1 MPLLLAICLTL
12 TQHPTPNPV
21 QQASQ
26 LIGQGQYQQA
36 IDLLEPVVQA
46 QPQSP
51 GAWSLLG
58 YCYHAQ
64 KDWERA
70 IPAHEK
76 AATFPQT
83 AANASYNLA
92 CAWSLQG
99 DSEKAFAWLAKA
111 KTAGFQNWSSL
122 WQDPDLVS
130 LQSDPR
136 FLNFA
141 PPKANFENPFVEKT
155 KVLFAW
161 HGENA
166 NDQFGWVATDAGD
179 IDGDGVHDVITSAPF
194 WKDPSAPQQP
204 AGRVYLYSGK
214 TGQEIRRHSGN
225 PFDQLGLAVA
235 GVGDLNQDGFAD
247 YAATAPRQNDPKRPG
262 SVLVWSGQDGSL
274 LVEPKGAKS
283 QDGFG
288 RHVEGTID
296 WNGDGT
302 LDFLV
307 GSPKASGG
315 QGLVTIHS
323 GKDGSVLQEMRGES
337 AGDHFGSTVSAGG
350 FPPNQLLVVGAMNA
364 GKGQRGRVY
373 VYQYADNKQGFQ
385 KHFRVESEANN
396 VNFGRFFSSVIGD
409 LNADGTPDV
418 YVVDFEAN
426 TSGKSSGQVRVFSGA
441 DGQELWRR
449 DGLAGEGLGIGN
461 AIAGDAN
468 HDGHADV
475 VTGAWT
481 NGAAAASAGRCYLLS
496 GKDGRVLRMWTCNLA
511 GATMGFD
518 STTLPDCNGDEQRDY
533 LFTAAWTAVQGPKTG
548 SVYLLSSPFSVPT
561 RD

>member
-1 MPLLLAICLTL
+1 MSLLLALCLAFV
-12 TQHPTPNPV
+12 QNPTPNPV

-26 LIGQGQYQQA
+26 LIGQGQFQQA

-46 QPQSP
+46 SPQSP

-76 AATFPQT
+76 AASFPQT

-92 CAWSLQG
+92 CAWALQG

-141 PPKANFENPFVEKT
+141 PPKANFANPFVEKT
-155 KVLFAW
+155 NVLFAW

-194 WKDPSAPQQP
+194 WKDSSAPQQP
-204 AGRVYLYSGK
+204 AGRVYLY
-214 TGQEIRRHSGN
+214 
-225 PFDQLGLAVA
+225 
-235 GVGDLNQDGFAD
+235 
-247 YAATAPRQNDPKRPG
+247 
-262 SVLVWSGQDGSL
+262 
-274 LVEPKGAKS
+274 
-283 QDGFG
+283 
-288 RHVEGTID
+288 
-296 WNGDGT
+296 
-302 LDFLV
+302 
-307 GSPKASGG
+307 
-315 QGLVTIHS
+315 S

-337 AGDHFGSTVSAGG
+337 AGDSFGSTVSAGG
-350 FPPNQLLVVGAMNA
+350 SAPRQLLVVGAMNA
-364 GKGQRGRVY
+364 GQGKRGRVY
-373 VYQYADNKQGFQ
+373 VYQYTDNKLGFQ
-385 KHFRVESEANN
+385 EHFRVESEANN

-409 LNADGTPDV
+409 LNADGTPDI

-426 TSGKSSGQVRVFSGA
+426 TGGKGSGQVRVFSGA
-441 DGQELWRR
+441 DGKELWRR

-481 NGAAAASAGRCYLLS
+481 NGAAATSAGRCYLLS
-496 GKDGRVLRMWTCNLA
+496 GKDGHVLRMWTCNLA

-518 STTLPDCNGDEQRDY
+518 STTLPDCNGDQQRDY
-533 LFTAAWTAVQGPKTG
+533 LFTAAWTAVQGPQTG
-548 SVYLLSSPFSVPT
+548 SVYLLSSPFPVPT
-561 RD
+561 AD